1 MDRLKGRMHMPLTM
15 VGVGESRPILRI
27 GGSDKVRT
35 HLENLGF
42 VEGET
47 VRVVSDIAGTLIV
60 QVKDARVAISR
71 ELAIKILV

>member
-1 MDRLKGRMHMPLTM
+1 M
-15 VGVGESRPILRI
+15 
-27 GGSDKVRT
+27 RT

-47 VRVVSDIAGTLIV
+47 VRVVSDIAGNLIV

>member
-1 MDRLKGRMHMPLTM
+1 MPLTM

-27 GGSDKVRT
+27 DGSDKVRT

-47 VRVVSDIAGTLIV
+47 VRVVSDIGGNLIV

>member
-1 MDRLKGRMHMPLTM
+1 MPLTM

-27 GGSDKVRT
+27 GGS
-35 HLENLGF
+35 
-42 VEGET
+42 
-47 VRVVSDIAGTLIV
+47 LIV